1 MPHSR
6 TWRYWARIA
15 VGTVIGS
22 ALVVVVLGDV
32 TLRTPPRRIL
42 ESLAVS
48 LVFGLSIAPLMGIGI
63 PRVAPW
69 LWRRR
74 PSPLQWIGRILT
86 MIVFAAAGSVIAIL
100 FLTAIGYVPLSRFG
114 AMFASSIRIS
124 IVVTLTIGLFITMYE
139 QMQATAERTAAQAQ
153 LASLESRVHPHFLF
167 NTLNSIAALIPDDPQ
182 GAERM
187 TTQLAS
193 LMRSSLDRQTTGLV
207 PLDDE
212 LHIVRDYLEIERVR
226 LGGRLRYDI
235 RVDGGA
241 GGVRVPSLIVQTL
254 VENSVK
260 HAASPRREGATV
272 AVRASTNGAVVR
284 IRVEDDGPGFDAGRA
299 TVGHGLALARE
310 RLALAFRDRAS
321 MRVDGTP
328 GATVVELTVP
338 ASCAEP

>member
-1 MPHSR
+1 MPRSR
-6 TWRYWARIA
+6 TWRYWARIV
-15 VGTVIGS
+15 VGTLIGS
-22 ALVVVVLGDV
+22 ALVVVLLGDV
-32 TLRTPPRRIL
+32 TLRTPPRKML

-69 LWRRR
+69 LWRRL
-74 PSPLQWIGRILT
+74 PSPLQWIARVLT

-114 AMFASSIRIS
+114 AMFVGSIRIS
-124 IVVTLTIGLFITMYE
+124 IVGTLTLGLFITMYE
-139 QMQATAERTAAQAQ
+139 QMQATAERMAAEAQ

-167 NTLNSIAALIPDDPQ
+167 NTLNSIAALIPDDPK

-193 LMRSSLDRQTTGLV
+193 LMRSSLDRQSTGLV
-207 PLDDE
+207 PLADE
-212 LHIVRDYLEIERVR
+212 LRIVRDYLEIERVR
-226 LGGRLRYDI
+226 LGGRLRYDL
-235 RVDGGA
+235 RVDGSAGA
-241 GGVRVPSLIVQTL
+241 AGVPSLIVQTL

-260 HAASPRREGATV
+260 YAVSPRREGATV
-272 AVRASTNGAVVR
+272 AVHASTNGAVVR
-284 IRVEDDGPGFDAGRA
+284 IRVEDDGPGFDAGHA
-299 TVGHGLALARE
+299 MPGHGLALVRE
-310 RLALAFRDRAS
+310 RLALAFADRGS

-338 ASCAEP
+338 ASCA